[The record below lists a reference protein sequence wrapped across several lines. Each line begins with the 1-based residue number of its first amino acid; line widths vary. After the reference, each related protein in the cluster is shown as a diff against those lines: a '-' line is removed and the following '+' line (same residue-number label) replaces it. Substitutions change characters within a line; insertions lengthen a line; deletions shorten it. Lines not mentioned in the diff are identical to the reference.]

1 MNKFLDEKINI
12 IESLQKNSGKNKKK
26 KTICDKII
34 ISVDSTWKGY
44 FDLLLL
50 LTSGLN
56 IFGNAYLAAFDIDEN
71 LLFIIVD

>member
-26 KTICDKII
+26 KTICDKFI
-34 ISVDSTWKGY
+34 ISIDSTWKGY

-71 LLFIIVD
+71 LTFIIVD